1 MSENARTIM
10 IDSQLRPVG
19 VSDRNLVA
27 AFRAVDREA
36 FLPEGLKVLAYRDR
50 AIPTDDGAL
59 MAPAAL
65 GRLMQAL
72 LLEAGH
78 SMLIVGP
85 GADYAKAL
93 AVELGVEAST
103 VTGGKMTAGKPKGAP
118 YDRILILGA
127 IEDLP
132 TALAD
137 QLADDGII
145 ASGLLTN
152 GVTRLAVARK
162 SGGSVLL
169 DDFADVQLPVLDAF
183 SRPPAFTF

>member
-1 MSENARTIM
+1 MSENARIIM

-19 VSDRNLVA
+19 VSDRKLVA

-50 AIPTDDGAL
+50 AIPTDEGAL

-72 LLEAGH
+72 QIQPGNSLLV
-78 SMLIVGP
+78 IGP

-93 AVELGVEAST
+93 AIELGAD
-103 VTGGKMTAGKPKGAP
+103 VTTLTGAKMAAGKAKDAP
-118 YDRILILGA
+118 FDRILILGA
-127 IEDLP
+127 IEELP
-132 TALAD
+132 TAIAD
-137 QLADDGII
+137 QLADHGVI
-145 ASGLLTN
+145 ASGLLSN

-162 SGGSVLL
+162 SGGSVAL
-169 DDFADVQLPVLDAF
+169 DPFADMQVPVLDAF
-183 SRPPAFTF
+183 VRKPAFTF